1 MTRKRYP
8 KTARRSRSTH
18 ERRYPFERRYAALQ
32 TDDEHPVD
40 VIIDHVPSIAR
51 LDLKLVRLSKQVQE
65 QSRDVEGYLTFEDL
79 RLEQRCTREEAF
91 FDAGHEAGRIDG
103 AIESLD
109 SSVRKDRGARSFA
122 QRLHRARLSS
132 NLSADRA
139 IAVLLEFAR
148 GLMLAQR
155 PRRGRRSPR

>member
-8 KTARRSRSTH
+8 KTARRSRSTPT
-18 ERRYPFERRYAALQ
+18 RGYPFESRYAALQ
-32 TDDEHPVD
+32 TDDEHPAD
-40 VIIDHVPSIAR
+40 VIVDHIPSIAR
-51 LDLKLVRLSKQVQE
+51 LDNRLVRLSKRVQE

-109 SSVRKDRGARSFA
+109 SSGRKDRLARSFA
-122 QRLHRARLSS
+122 RRLHLARLSS
-132 NLSADRA
+132 NLSTDQA

-148 GLMLAQR
+148 GLVLA
-155 PRRGRRSPR
+155 RRLRQGRRSPR